1 MSPAAIPPEP
11 DQRPHVNIYTDG
23 ACSPN
28 PGTGGWGA
36 VLMTGQARK
45 ELSGAEADST
55 NNRMELTA
63 AIRALEALK
72 KPCRVDLFTDS
83 EYVKNAFTE
92 GWLAKWELNGWKNA
106 TKKPV
111 KNDDL
116 WRELLELSQKH
127 QITWHWVR
135 GHASNP
141 NNNRCD
147 ELAVAAREK
156 LATRRS

>member
-1 MSPAAIPPEP
+1 MP
-11 DQRPHVNIYTDG
+11 DLAPKPRITIFTDG
-23 ACSPN
+23 ACNPN

-36 VLMTGQARK
+36 ILLAADGKRK

-63 AIRALEALK
+63 AIAALSALT
-72 KPCRVDLFTDS
+72 KPCIVSLYTDS
-83 EYVKNAFTE
+83 EYLMKAFTE
-92 GWLAKWELNGWKNA
+92 GWLAKWELNGWRTA
-106 TKKPV
+106 GRKPV

-116 WRELLELSQKH
+116 WRQLLELAQKH
-127 QITWHWVR
+127 EITWHWVR

-147 ELAVAAREK
+147 ELAVAARMKMQAE
-156 LATRRS
+156 RRRQ